1 MSEALVRVALL
12 ARAGKARDQLHRA
25 LGDAGASIVVEGDP
39 NELDPAQVAGL
50 SPTCYLVGLEP
61 AVERALDRFDDLLAA
76 PGVEVMFDDAEVSA
90 RLDGWDLN
98 RWARHIAA
106 KLTGRD
112 ANPPVPDGTHYIA
125 EGGAS
130 ADAGPAFDRAAFA
143 PDAGGD
149 ADDLSDSIE
158 MDAGDA
164 GGAAEATGAL
174 DLDALDLDLASMGFS
189 TGDDGDASGTS
200 GDDLSDSIDFSSAG
214 DGDGALDLDVA
225 ELTAQLEAYE
235 SSGRR
240 MPSLDAS
247 VGGDDAFEVEAI
259 EAIAVPDAPTA
270 AAAATAAPAKPA
282 FDFSNLALAP
292 MEGAAQAAGASAT
305 ADAPEQAGAMQP
317 TAAGAV
323 VILAGLGGPDAVRQ
337 LLSSLPDHLSV
348 PVLLY
353 QHLEV
358 GKHERLVDQLAKISR
373 LPVRLACEGASPAA
387 GTVWLLPAN
396 MTAGAHGD
404 ALVFEP
410 GVLAQLIAA
419 LPPEDSMVVVLSGA
433 DPQLVPMILEMGEAG
448 GLVLAQDPDVCFD
461 AAASEAMQRQGAAVY
476 PALGLAR
483 QIAARWAVN
492 A

>member
-1 MSEALVRVALL
+1 M
-12 ARAGKARDQLHRA
+12 
-25 LGDAGASIVVEGDP
+25 
-39 NELDPAQVAGL
+39 
-50 SPTCYLVGLEP
+50 
-61 AVERALDRFDDLLAA
+61 
-76 PGVEVMFDDAEVSA
+76 
-90 RLDGWDLN
+90 
-98 RWARHIAA
+98 
-106 KLTGRD
+106 
-112 ANPPVPDGTHYIA
+112 
-125 EGGAS
+125 S
-130 ADAGPAFDRAAFA
+130 ADD
-143 PDAGGD
+143 D
-149 ADDLSDSIE
+149 ADDLSDSISV
-158 MDAGDA
+158 DAG
-164 GGAAEATGAL
+164 AADTPSGSQGL
-174 DLDALDLDLASMGFS
+174 DLDALDLDLASMNFGNADDTDV
-189 TGDDGDASGTS
+189 TGSS

-235 SSGRR
+235 TSGRR

-247 VGGDDAFEVEAI
+247 VGGDDAFEIESI
-259 EAIAVPDAPTA
+259 EAIAVAEAPVGEAAVADAPVASTA
-270 AAAATAAPAKPA
+270 ASSAPAVAKPA

-292 MEGAAQAAGASAT
+292 MDGAAEPASTAAASTGA
-305 ADAPEQAGAMQP
+305 ADAAPVMQP

-337 LLSSLPDHLSV
+337 LLSSLPEQLSV

-353 QHLEV
+353 QHLDV

-373 LPVRLACEGASPAA
+373 LPVQLAREGASPAA

-404 ALVFEP
+404 SLVFEP

-419 LPPEDSMVVVLSGA
+419 LPPEGSMVVVLSGA

-448 GLVLAQDPDVCFD
+448 GLVLAQDPEVCFD
-461 AAASEAMQRQGAAVY
+461 AAAAEAMQRQGAAVY

-483 QIAARWAVN
+483 QIATRWPVA